1 MLNFL
6 MNGLTW
12 MEERGRTKNSKQEKQ
27 VRQTCRLRSAK
38 LSGKQQRDWLWQNET
53 HRQSTRTTH
62 NSTRKD
68 AELCKHSTGEFAEY
82 RSWQLATLF
91 FQLFFFFLKRK
102 TSFSYPFSFSLNQP
116 NESIKLII
124 KSKGELDIL
133 HDSVGYI
140 QLQTEQKPSQKIMQ
154 RPCRKGKSI
163 GKDERSKFSGFGF
176 CNLPFFQSGHTMFH
190 ICGTIFFWHYLDTS
204 SLPLPLSY

>member
-1 MLNFL
+1 MRHTDKAPEQ
-6 MNGLTW
+6 LTTQP
-12 MEERGRTKNSKQEKQ
+12 ERMQNCANTPQEN
-27 VRQTCRLRSAK
+27 L
-38 LSGKQQRDWLWQNET
+38 QN
-53 HRQSTRTTH
+53 
-62 NSTRKD
+62 
-68 AELCKHSTGEFAEY
+68 TGPG
-82 RSWQLATLF
+82 SWQPCSSSI
-91 FQLFFFFLKRK
+91 FFFFKKRK

-204 SLPLPLSY
+204 SLPLPLSC